1 MQAKAMKIRGDVVPF
16 AGKGDSRVVLREGD
30 VEYRVM
36 PRGAGVDLAD
46 EVGAQVEV
54 DGLVREDE
62 EGEPVIQ
69 VRSFRVLDE
78 FEEGDW

>member
-1 MQAKAMKIRGDVVPF
+1 MQAKAMKIRGDVAPF

-54 DGLVREDE
+54 DGLVGEDE

-69 VRSFRVLDE
+69 VRSFHVLDE
-78 FEEGDW
+78 FEEDDW

>member
-1 MQAKAMKIRGDVVPF
+1 MQAHAMKIRGDVAPF
-16 AGKGDSRVVLREGD
+16 AGKGDSRVVLRDGD

-54 DGLVREDE
+54 DGLVREDD
-62 EGEPVIQ
+62 EGEHVIQ

-78 FEEGDW
+78 FEDGW